1 MSMFEK
7 WNKQVNLKELKNG
20 IADLQKNNGKRTEY
34 EKTPHDTY
42 EVKLSKMELKESKKG
57 DPMFSAC
64 FTIVEGKYKKYK
76 LFMNHV
82 INLDFQIHIVNELLR
97 SMDTGLVIDFEDY
110 EQYADLVLDV
120 AEVCDSNKLEF
131 KMKYEDNNGF
141 DKFTILEVYE
151 G

>member
-1 MSMFEK
+1 
-7 WNKQVNLKELKNG
+7 
-20 IADLQKNNGKRTEY
+20 
-34 EKTPHDTY
+34 
-42 EVKLSKMELKESKKG
+42 
-57 DPMFSAC
+57 MFSAC

-76 LFMNHV
+76 LFMNQV

-131 KMKYEDNNGF
+131 KIKYEDNNGF